1 MLRRSECV
9 IIAYLIW
16 AAGVAAA
23 LPVRPPVRPVTLV
36 LNLTIL
42 ACYALLAYA
51 DSLRRRPF
59 LGIIRDWFSVPA
71 AAARLPRNG
80 LVRSPFTGPRTG
92 NPMGRVGPAGPGRR
106 RARRASNC
114 WARWCRPCSKSP
126 TPWSMCWGP
135 FRSRCST
142 RIAAGTAWTGSSSSS
157 PLGVLLCYAQFPFW
171 PSEPP
176 RTVFPGEDFP
186 SYDTVFRRFNWWM
199 LGGYG
204 IHTSVFPSAHV
215 AGAFSAALGMWFAL
229 PERRWVAWFLF
240 VMAVLIATA
249 TVYGRYHYLADAAA
263 GLVMAVLAL
272 VFTRALA
279 IYRKAGFSGSGADRT
294 WFRSSSRSW
303 IPSWQSRT

>member
-9 IIAYLIW
+9 IAAYLIW
-16 AAGVAAA
+16 AAGVAAV

-51 DSLRRRPF
+51 DSLRRQPF
-59 LGIIRDWFSVPA
+59 LGILRDWFPFPLLLLAYREMGWFALPSRGHALEARWVVWDRMVLAGGGRAAIELLGPLVPSLLEIAYSLVYVLGPFSVA
-71 AAARLPRNG
+71 MLYAY
-80 LVRSPFTGPRTG
+80 
-92 NPMGRVGPAGPGRR
+92 RR
-106 RARRASNC
+106 RDRVDRFLFVF
-114 WARWCRPCSKSP
+114 
-126 TPWSMCWGP
+126 T
-135 FRSRCST
+135 
-142 RIAAGTAWTGSSSSS
+142 
-157 PLGVLLCYAQFPFW
+157 LGVLLCYAQFPFW

-176 RTVFPGEDFP
+176 RTVFPGQDFP
-186 SYDTVFRRFNWWM
+186 SYNTVFRRFNWWM

-229 PERRWVAWFLF
+229 PERRWVAWLLF

-249 TVYGRYHYLADAAA
+249 TVYGRYHYLADAGA

-272 VFTRALA
+272 SFTRALA
-279 IYRKAGFSGSGADRT
+279 IYRR
-294 WFRSSSRSW
+294 RV
-303 IPSWQSRT
+303 